1 MIIDLHAHLDFNTFN
16 GFLDEVLKN
25 IDFVVNPGS
34 NYKSNFKILKL
45 SKEYEKIIPVLG
57 IHPIDYLKLNEKQK
71 KEIIELILNNKVYG
85 IGEVG
90 LDYHWD
96 QNFEK
101 QKKNFL
107 EWIELA
113 NNLKKPMIIHLRK
126 PKAIDDGLK
135 ILEKHVDVDV
145 ILHCW
150 SGNTTQTKR
159 ALDNNYYFSIATN
172 SLQNLKKYRKLIKII
187 PLDNLFCETDSPYLW
202 KEFPN
207 KPENVIYVYKLISE
221 IKEIDIE
228 EVKNNVY
235 YKFLK
240 IFNL

>member
-1 MIIDLHAHLDFNTFN
+1 MIIDFHAHLDFSVFE
-16 GFLDEVLKN
+16 GFLDGILKN

-34 NYKSNFKILKL
+34 NYKSNFRILEI
-45 SKEYEKIIPVLG
+45 SKKYKKIIPVLG
-57 IHPIDYLKLNEKQK
+57 IHPIDDLRFNEKQR
-71 KEIIELILNNKVYG
+71 KEVFELILNNKIYG

-107 EWIELA
+107 NWIELA
-113 NNLKKPMIIHLRK
+113 NNLKKPIIIHLRK
-126 PKAIDDGLK
+126 PQAIDDGLK
-135 ILEKHVDVDV
+135 ILEKYINVDV

-150 SGNTTQTKR
+150 SGNITQTRR
-159 ALDNNYYFSIATN
+159 ALDNNFHFSIATN
-172 SLQNLKKYRKLIKII
+172 SIQNLKKYRKLIKII
-187 PLDNLFCETDSPYLW
+187 PLENLFCETDSPYLW
-202 KEFPN
+202 NEFPN

-221 IKEIDIE
+221 IKEIDINK
-228 EVKNNVY
+228 VKNDVY
-235 YKFLK
+235 SRFLK